1 MQVQAMSSGNLNSSA
16 AARRV
21 RNAKPARKRGR
32 PRSADSKVASS
43 STPNLPSVGTLART
57 KALLLAA
64 LRVWELKHRVSD

>member
-1 MQVQAMSSGNLNSSA
+1 MNSGNLPSSAA

-32 PRSADSKVASS
+32 PRSADSKVNS
-43 STPNLPSVGTLART
+43 STPSLPSVGTLART

>member
-32 PRSADSKVASS
+32 PSTASKVASS
-43 STPNLPSVGTLART
+43 SRPGLPSVGTLART

-64 LRVWELKHRVSD
+64 LRVLEL

>member
-1 MQVQAMSSGNLNSSA
+1 MNSGHLNSSA
-16 AARRV
+16 ADARRV

-32 PRSADSKVASS
+32 PRTASKVASS
-43 STPNLPSVGTLART
+43 SRPNLPSVGTLART